1 MSASRQHAQD
11 LRKGASVLPEW
22 VKDAARA
29 TLAPVVRLAI
39 ALRLTPNTITVIGLV
54 ITIVA
59 ALLVAN
65 GQLLVGAAILT
76 AGSLLDAVD
85 GALARATDGGT
96 PFGGF
101 LDSTLDRVG
110 DAAIFGGLVLY
121 FAGIH
126 KNLLAAGLA
135 LACLILGFV
144 VSYSK
149 ARAEGLGMTA
159 AVGIAERADRLL
171 VSIRSSRPVFKVE
184 EWKLSAALDKVT
196 SIAGLKVA
204 FIADTREVQM
214 SQEYIAL
221 LGRQRGLQFESFESE
236 AAALAWL
243 TSSSA

>member
-59 ALLVAN
+59 AVLVAN

-85 GALARATDGGT
+85 GALARATGGGT

-101 LDSTLDRVG
+101 LDSTLDRAG
-110 DAAIFGGLVLY
+110 EAILY
-121 FAGIH
+121 IGIGAW
-126 KNLLAAGLA
+126 LLAAIDEPALPMLALMVALAGSFLVSYAHARAQGIGFAANVGLA
-135 LACLILGFV
+135 PRTERLVLVIAGVALA
-144 VSYSK
+144 
-149 ARAEGLGMTA
+149 GLG
-159 AVGIAERADRLL
+159 
-171 VSIRSSRPVFKVE
+171 
-184 EWKLSAALDKVT
+184 LSLGLIAALV
-196 SIAGLKVA
+196 IV
-204 FIADTREVQM
+204 
-214 SQEYIAL
+214 
-221 LGRQRGLQFESFESE
+221 
-236 AAALAWL
+236 AALTVATVVQRILHVWRL
-243 TSSSA
+243 SQASSDIKEI